1 MQRWKRNGR
10 IVAIAGVGLIFMTTA
25 HAQTAPMTPGLTCE
39 GMACVEQLKH
49 SKEVAANLAGLHLE
63 WVKDPNTLLLDGEA
77 KLACE
82 CLLCLAAGTH
92 APQECHAP
100 LAKYYL
106 IQASSPFHTMA
117 LRQNFLLRCPKK

>member
-1 MQRWKRNGR
+1 RA
-10 IVAIAGVGLIFMTTA
+10 VALSGAGLLFMITVQAQA
-25 HAQTAPMTPGLTCE
+25 HTAPVMPGQACQ
-39 GMACVEQLKH
+39 GVACVEQLKN
-49 SKEVAANLAGLHLE
+49 SKALAENMAALRLE
-63 WVKDPNTLLLDGEA
+63 WMKNPTSLFLDGET

-82 CLLCLAAGTH
+82 CALCLAAGTH
-92 APQECHAP
+92 APKECQAA